1 MGILDKYLTASHE
14 VSGGGI
20 LDVSNP
26 VITVCVSYGSPL
38 FGCMVGLHAYTWRD
52 TFYMC
57 FSFPEAFMSTLLEQ
71 KKDMASVW
79 TWSEEFIGLLQSVA
93 GCVS

>member
-1 MGILDKYLTASHE
+1 MGILDKYLTECHE

-26 VITVCVSYGSPL
+26 VITVSVSYGSPL

-57 FSFPEAFMSTLLEQ
+57 FSFPEAFMGTLSEQ
-71 KKDMASVW
+71 KKETASIW
-79 TWSEEFIGLLQSVA
+79 AWSEEFVCLLQSVA
-93 GCVS
+93 SRAS